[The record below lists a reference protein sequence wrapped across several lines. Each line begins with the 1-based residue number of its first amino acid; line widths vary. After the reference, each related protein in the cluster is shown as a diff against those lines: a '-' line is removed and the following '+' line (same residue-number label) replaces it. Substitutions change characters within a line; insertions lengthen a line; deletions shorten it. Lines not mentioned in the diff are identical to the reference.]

1 MKIRRSSIEVTRLQF
16 PLRLA
21 YAMTFNRAQ
30 GQTLGRVLI
39 DSKMRVLNHREV
51 RGAFTHGQ
59 LYVALGRVRELT
71 HVAILVDTEC
81 THGGT
86 AMSANVVFHELLG
99 KLE

>member
-1 MKIRRSSIEVTRLQF
+1 MLN
-16 PLRLA
+16 
-21 YAMTFNRAQ
+21 NRE
-30 GQTLGRVLI
+30 I
-39 DSKMRVLNHREV
+39 

-71 HVAILVDTEC
+71 HVAILVDADC
-81 THGGT
+81 MGNGA